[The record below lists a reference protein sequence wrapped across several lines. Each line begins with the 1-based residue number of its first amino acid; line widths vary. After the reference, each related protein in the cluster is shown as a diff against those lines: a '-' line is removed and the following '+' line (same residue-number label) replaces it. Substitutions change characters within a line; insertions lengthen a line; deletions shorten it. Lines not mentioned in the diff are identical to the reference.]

1 MIIFVTAYLPQ
12 KAAWPFNLS
21 LNEKTEK
28 KPNKTI
34 KRKCLIIIP
43 WRLIFLCLIEKN
55 TTEMCFNKWLIH
67 VSDSKT
73 VIYAGQSPHKDTV
86 NDKFAVSFSHK
97 GMPDEK
103 PV

>member
-28 KPNKTI
+28 TKQNHQK
-34 KRKCLIIIP
+34 K
-43 WRLIFLCLIEKN
+43 
-55 TTEMCFNKWLIH
+55 
-67 VSDSKT
+67 VSDHHSLT
-73 VIYAGQSPHKDTV
+73 P
-86 NDKFAVSFSHK
+86 DKFAVSFSHK